1 MRDGFAKAAPSGSPR
16 YRKPRPPGEPIPSP
30 SSLAPTSGAALPV
43 ESAEALFLPGSTRF
57 NMTAVKAVP
66 GTPLKNID
74 TQSGKLASA
83 SGCALNPSPTA
94 NDTATMVV
102 VRASGR

>member
-1 MRDGFAKAAPSGSPR
+1 
-16 YRKPRPPGEPIPSP
+16 
-30 SSLAPTSGAALPV
+30 
-43 ESAEALFLPGSTRF
+43 
-57 NMTAVKAVP
+57 MTAVKAVP

-102 VRASGR
+102 VRASGRSCMMILMPLTMTTPNVRMTAPPNTGVGMTEHSALTLGQRGRPRS